1 MKTLILLSCLILVS
15 VAHAQSPA
23 PVRIAS
29 GTSKTYTDSHG
40 NVWSADANFNVGATA
55 SFITTAIKGTPD
67 QWLFQNERYS
77 ENDSPAMV
85 YTIPAPIGTYTLNL
99 YFSENYVPGA
109 GQRVFNVKVNGALVL
124 TKFDIFATAGAQHT
138 AVIKT
143 FVVLSTGTITIEFDH
158 ESPAVQNPKIDAIEL
173 VPVAQTLPNVL
184 LLINNLPPN
193 ASSLLFD
200 DQSIVYV
207 GPITVQQSGV
217 AGNVIAGAVTVDAG
231 GHLSGTLAVNPNANY
246 LDANGNMTF
255 LFSMPNIPG
264 TISQTL
270 SAAEF
275 QQGALGITFNVVIYR
290 APLFAPK
297 PGVLP
302 QLVLKSFVVGL
313 TP

>member
-1 MKTLILLSCLILVS
+1 MKTSILLSCLIFASAV
-15 VAHAQSPA
+15 HAQSPT

-29 GTSKTYTDSHG
+29 GTTKAYTDSHG
-40 NVWSADANFNVGATA
+40 NLWSADTNFNVGNTA
-55 SFITTAIKGTPD
+55 SFITAIKGTAD

-77 ENDSPAMV
+77 QNDSPAMI

-99 YFSENYVPGA
+99 YFSENYVQGI
-109 GQRVFNVKVNGALVL
+109 GQRVFNVKVNGALIL
-124 TKFDIFATAGAQHT
+124 TKFDIFATAGAQYT

-143 FVVLSTGTITIEFDH
+143 FVVLSTGTITLEFDH
-158 ESPAVQNPKIDAIEL
+158 ENPAVQNPKIDAIEL
-173 VPVAQTLPNVL
+173 VPITQNLPNAV
-184 LLINNLPPN
+184 LLINSVSPN

-207 GPITVQQSGV
+207 GPITVQQFGA
-217 AGNVIAGAVTVDAG
+217 AGNVIAGAVSVDAS
-231 GHLSGTLAVNPNANY
+231 GHLSGSLAVNPNANY

-275 QQGALGITFNVVIYR
+275 QQGALGITFNVVVYR

-302 QLVLKSFVVGL
+302 QLVLKSFSVGL

>member
-1 MKTLILLSCLILVS
+1 MKTSILLSCLIFASAV
-15 VAHAQSPA
+15 HAQSPT

-29 GTSKTYTDSHG
+29 GTTKAYTDSHG
-40 NVWSADANFNVGATA
+40 NLWSADTNFNVGNTA
-55 SFITTAIKGTPD
+55 SFITAIKGTAD

-77 ENDSPAMV
+77 QNDSPAMI

-99 YFSENYVPGA
+99 YFSENYVQGI
-109 GQRVFNVKVNGALVL
+109 GQRVFNVKVNGALIL
-124 TKFDIFATAGAQHT
+124 TKFDIFATAGAQYA

-143 FVVLSTGTITIEFDH
+143 FVVLSTGTITLEFDH
-158 ESPAVQNPKIDAIEL
+158 ENPAVQNPKIDAIEL
-173 VPVAQTLPNVL
+173 VPITQNLPNAV
-184 LLINNLPPN
+184 LLINSVSPN

-207 GPITVQQSGV
+207 GPITVQQFGA
-217 AGNVIAGAVTVDAG
+217 AGNVIAGAVSVDAS
-231 GHLSGTLAVNPNANY
+231 GHLSGSLAVNPNANY

-275 QQGALGITFNVVIYR
+275 QQGALGITFNVVVYR

-302 QLVLKSFVVGL
+302 QLVLKSFSVGL

>member
-1 MKTLILLSCLILVS
+1 MKALILLSCLILVS

-29 GTSKTYTDSHG
+29 GTTKTYTDSHG
-40 NVWSADANFNVGATA
+40 NVWSADTNFNVGTTA

-77 ENDSPAMV
+77 QNDSPAMV

-99 YFSENYVPGA
+99 YFSENYVQGI
-109 GQRVFNVKVNGALVL
+109 GQRVFSVKVNGALIL
-124 TKFDIFATAGAQHT
+124 TKFDIFAAAGAQDT

-158 ESPAVQNPKIDAIEL
+158 ENPAVQNPKIDAIEL
-173 VPVAQTLPNVL
+173 VPIAQNLPNVL
-184 LLINNLPPN
+184 LLINTLPPD

-200 DQSIVYV
+200 DLSIVYV

-217 AGNVIAGAVTVDAG
+217 AGNVIAGAVTVDTS
-231 GHLSGTLAVNPNANY
+231 GHLSGTLAVNPNPNY

-255 LFSMPNIPG
+255 LFSMPGIPG

-290 APLFAPK
+290 APLFATK

-302 QLVLKSFVVGL
+302 QLVLKSFGVGL